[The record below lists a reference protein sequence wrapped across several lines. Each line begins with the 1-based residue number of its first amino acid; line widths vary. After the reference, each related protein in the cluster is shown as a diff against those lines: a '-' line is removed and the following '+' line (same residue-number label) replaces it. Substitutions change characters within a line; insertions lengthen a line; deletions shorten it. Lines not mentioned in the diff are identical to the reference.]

1 MADRGR
7 IGLGTRAW
15 ALSTAFHVTLLVGA
29 WFAGQY
35 QPEPLT
41 FITYE
46 VDLVSPPPA
55 VQAEVFEEA
64 REELVVER
72 PEPEPLPPEPEVEEV
87 VPVEQPAEPEPEP
100 EPTPP
105 APDPEP
111 PPDTTEE
118 PTVATAPE
126 EPPEEEAELS
136 GEAINVRIEGLRR
149 DYPVYYDNIIQQ
161 IYRCF
166 RWRGGGSWQTTVIF
180 WIRRDGTATDIEF
193 ETRSGNSGFD
203 FEAMGAVDC
212 AGQGRFGPLP
222 EELPYERLPI
232 RFQFRP
238 SGGVEVLF
246 PDFGRP
252 AVAASER

>member
-105 APDPEP
+105 
-111 PPDTTEE
+111 
-118 PTVATAPE
+118 APE